1 MPTAS
6 WQAIRGRQI
15 RNERHRHMR
24 ETLVHGCIREDM
36 ADHFRR
42 ALEEPYLVLAPES
55 ERHGTP
61 RGRRD
66 AQNADEQGKTWQT
79 RETRR
84 SGCSGGPRAGKC
96 GTWQATR
103 LAVRSCSGESGNT
116 ASTPGCPSLRDMAGL
131 QAVRRCAGDLALIA
145 FTGLRSEDMAGQH
158 GARHL
163 TAWTSAV
170 AAALSTPRPRTAA
183 GASPRRRNR
192 PGVAASS

>member
-1 MPTAS
+1 MPAARKTWRASASCGQSPIAYTNRSGGPVPTAS

-42 ALEEPYLVLAPES
+42 ALGEPYLVLAPES

-103 LAVRSCSGESGNT
+103 LAVRRLQWREREHCIDT
-116 ASTPGCPSLRDMAGL
+116 WLSL
-131 QAVRRCAGDLALIA
+131 
-145 FTGLRSEDMAGQH
+145 
-158 GARHL
+158 
-163 TAWTSAV
+163 
-170 AAALSTPRPRTAA
+170 
-183 GASPRRRNR
+183 SPRHGR
-192 PGVAASS
+192 PSGSS